1 MTARTMQVTLTVRDM
16 REDDL
21 SGLAWSGSPMHV
33 TNMATQLVRARAGAV
48 DYLVVVTA
56 TGRSVAK
63 GGVDYETR
71 PGAGSITQLAVRGE
85 LQSLGIGTFLIA
97 TMEERMRA
105 RGLRRAELD
114 VEENNPRARVLYE
127 RLGYV
132 AYDRALESWDQEGP
146 DGTPYRYETMC
157 TLMRKEL
164 AAPGAAT
171 AW

>member
-1 MTARTMQVTLTVRDM
+1 MTARTMRVTLTVRDLT
-16 REDDL
+16 EADL
-21 SGLAWSGSPMHV
+21 PGLAWSGSPLHV
-33 TNMATQLVRARAGAV
+33 ANMARQLARARAGAM

-63 GGVDYETR
+63 GGVDYETH
-71 PGAGSITQLAVRGE
+71 PGAGSITEVAVRGE
-85 LQSLGIGTFLIA
+85 LQSLGIGTFLVA
-97 TMEERMRA
+97 TMEERMRS

-114 VEENNPRARVLYE
+114 VEENNPRARALYE

-164 AAPGAAT
+164 AGR
-171 AW
+171 